1 MQIYKIPVL
10 GEHPSTRGNL
20 ADLERVTSFILTV
33 STVEFS
39 LINDYKYTKFY
50 VKRKTFNKYFMKLN
64 RLKEVFDEFGV
75 KNRTLAIILNKSES
89 TISLWRNNKR
99 QPSLEEFYMIAKL
112 LRINI
117 HELIEISSWEN
128 EDSPTYKE
136 ISKKNK

>member
-1 MQIYKIPVL
+1 LQIYKIPVL

-20 ADLERVTSFILTV
+20 ADLERVTSFIRTG

-39 LINDYKYTKFY
+39 LINNYKYTKFY

-75 KNRTLAIILNKSES
+75 KNRTLAMILNKSES

-99 QPSLEEFYMIAKL
+99 QPSLEEFYIIAKL